1 MENPID
7 ESFMNQVLNQP
18 QRFLKASQDP
28 ELANSYLEAVQYL
41 YKKAKSFDTQNLSFL
56 PEITTEGFD
65 SNQIWEQL
73 KLFNEPALE
82 YFDEIFQGD
91 EIEEEFEGESDDES
105 ENEYDAMLEEA
116 DAQQFDESAESDDE
130 KFDNGPELE
139 EYEDEMDQD
148 EELEEYEEPLED
160 EDNEKPKPKRKRSEV
175 DDDFFSLEEMERFA
189 DLSEARDNKLA
200 ALYEKKLKGED
211 IEEELDDDDEMFTV
225 GKDMANGVF
234 DYDEDDDDDN
244 ANDIKYS
251 DFFEAPE
258 KSKSTRKSWRDDMEP
273 LDEEKEDDD
282 LMENKDDGAEIDQ
295 IKDLDELEG
304 DIKEKSLFD
313 DEEEEDT
320 DAPLLS
326 TFEKEQLERQKEI
339 EMFEAENM
347 AVKDW
352 TLRGEVSS
360 KSRPVNSLLEE
371 DLDVDIAVKPV
382 PVITEETTK
391 TLADMILQRIKDQAF
406 DDVVRKAP
414 PKDSVYDPNRRW
426 ELDDQKNQKSL
437 AEIYEEEY
445 QRQTSKTE
453 IKSAR
458 DLEVEKHHQE
468 INELFNNLSQQ
479 LDALSNWHYTPKA
492 AELELVVVPNASVP
506 AISMEEIIPAS
517 VSTAKLAVPQEVY
530 DGKVAKS
537 QAELDAADKK
547 KLRVRAK
554 RKIANEKRERER
566 AKKLVKTSEDLQ
578 SNITKANAMKQ
589 LMKQDNVTLVV
600 DPRNKKQF
608 SKGNANVIDKG
619 GKITKEKVSQRPEM
633 LKL

>member
-1 MENPID
+1 MQNPLDENFI
-7 ESFMNQVLNQP
+7 NQVLNKP
-18 QRFLKASQDP
+18 ERFLKASQDP
-28 ELANSYLEAVQYL
+28 ELVNSYLEAVQFL

-65 SNQIWEQL
+65 TNQIWEQVKIL
-73 KLFNEPALE
+73 NEPALE
-82 YFDEIFQGD
+82 YFDKA
-91 EIEEEFEGESDDES
+91 FEGAEFKEELQDESDRES
-105 ENEYDAMLEEA
+105 ENEYDAMLEGDSE
-116 DAQQFDESAESDDE
+116 QSEDE

-139 EYEDEMDQD
+139 EYGGEMDEDEDTEAD
-148 EELEEYEEPLED
+148 GELEEYEEPLED
-160 EDNEKPKPKRKRSEV
+160 EDEKPKPKRKQSEI
-175 DDDFFSLEEMERFA
+175 DDEFFSLEEMERFA

-211 IEEELDDDDEMFTV
+211 IEDELDDDDEMFTI
-225 GKDMANGVF
+225 GKDMAEGVF
-234 DYDEDDDDDN
+234 DYDEEDDDDN
-244 ANDIKYS
+244 ANDVKYS

-258 KSKSTRKSWRDDMEP
+258 KTKTGRKNWRDDMEP
-273 LDEEKEDDD
+273 TEDEI
-282 LMENKDDGAEIDQ
+282 AESSEFDKIE
-295 IKDLDELEG
+295 ELES
-304 DIKEKSLFD
+304 DVKEKSLFD
-313 DEEEEDT
+313 DDEEEQSEG
-320 DAPLLS
+320 PVLS
-326 TFEKEQLERQKEI
+326 TFEKEQLARQTEI

-360 KSRPVNSLLEE
+360 KTRPVNSLLEE

-391 TLADMILQRIKDQAF
+391 TLADMIIQRIKDMAF

-437 AEIYEEEY
+437 ADIYEEEY

-453 IKSAR
+453 IKTAK

-468 INELFNNLSQQ
+468 IDELFNNLSQQ
-479 LDALSNWHYTPKA
+479 LDALSNWHFTPKA

-506 AISMEEIIPAS
+506 AISMEEVIPAS

-530 DGKVAKS
+530 DGKVGKS

-566 AKKLVKTSEDLQ
+566 AKKLVKTSEGLQ

-619 GKITKEKVSQRPEM
+619 GKITKEKVSHRPEM